1 MWEDYNVD
9 DVLYVLD
16 NPQKRCA
23 NIAGAIPT
31 RSRIIVDIRDE
42 KHGMVIKK
50 PVSDWSLFAR
60 QKVYPRLRDKCYE
73 NDEYEK
79 RYWWNRNVIK
89 DDYYW
94 AKKIADKC
102 QGWCMCIKIPASN
115 EKCVELL
122 IIDNIWMKFRDRDL
136 ALKLF
141 FNRCDEEC
149 FECEQCTFANNEKVL
164 ERYDIL
170 DMSRCCN
177 VCERVTCKCSVEEC
191 DMI

>member
-1 MWEDYNVD
+1 M
-9 DVLYVLD
+9 LYVLD
-16 NPQKRCA
+16 NPQKRD
-23 NIAGAIPT
+23 IDV
-31 RSRIIVDIRDE
+31 RISPVQFLHDRELGIRDE
-42 KHGMVIKK
+42 KHRIVIKE

-73 NDEYEK
+73 DDEK
-79 RYWWNRNVIK
+79 RHWWNGNVIK

-94 AKKIADKC
+94 AKKITDKS
-102 QGWCMCIKIPASN
+102 QGWCMCIKIPADN

-122 IIDNIWMKFRDRDL
+122 IIDIIWMKFRDRDL

-141 FNRCDEEC
+141 FNRCDEQC
-149 FECEQCTFANNEKVL
+149 FECEQCTFANKHNEKVL
-164 ERYDIL
+164 EHYNIL

-191 DMI
+191 DVI